1 MASKEMKELIGNKI
15 FASISLL
22 LLLVLSSALILANN
36 KIYVNADDN
45 KSSSDTK
52 ESRYNIADIDLS
64 ISVPDSFVVFTQNVT
79 SNNSYLEKIGVD
91 DVEQQRNLMKATNIF
106 LEIVPKD
113 DEITY
118 EFIVKALPAPSG
130 VANFNETNDN
140 DLKSLF
146 ETYVKQSQEHSD
158 SDLKES
164 IDASSIE
171 KINGIPYFTTQISST
186 SNNGVTVKAKKY
198 YTVIR
203 GYAYTYSL
211 QTNETEIKS
220 QYIQACNSMLESV
233 EYKEIKNS
241 IFNSSI
247 YSELL
252 TTILSL
258 GLPIIILG
266 LITYFLTSGNS
277 KRKKRLAKARQEE
290 ALAKKKLD

>member
-118 EFIVKALPAPSG
+118 EFIVKALLPQA
-130 VANFNETNDN
+130 E
-140 DLKSLF
+140 
-146 ETYVKQSQEHSD
+146 
-158 SDLKES
+158 
-164 IDASSIE
+164 
-171 KINGIPYFTTQISST
+171 
-186 SNNGVTVKAKKY
+186 
-198 YTVIR
+198 
-203 GYAYTYSL
+203 L
-211 QTNETEIKS
+211 QTLTR
-220 QYIQACNSMLESV
+220 
-233 EYKEIKNS
+233 
-241 IFNSSI
+241 
-247 YSELL
+247 L
-252 TTILSL
+252 TTM
-258 GLPIIILG
+258 
-266 LITYFLTSGNS
+266 T
-277 KRKKRLAKARQEE
+277 
-290 ALAKKKLD
+290 